1 LLARSSYDLGLIDKG
16 EQVMRVLL
24 GIILG
29 VFLTIAGAYVIDSVT
44 TGPATAGAGAGAGAD
59 ATVTRRP
66 MVNWDVVDHNWH
78 AFTDSVRNGW
88 NRLTG

>member
-29 VFLTIAGAYVIDSVT
+29 VFLTIAGAYVIDAVT
-44 TGPATAGAGAGAGAD
+44 TGPVTAGAGAD
-59 ATVTRRP
+59 ATVARRP